1 MWAGPVYRLR
11 NQKLV
16 TLRSSDQMFYLFHLC
31 IYHVTHAS
39 VLQAHLSIVL
49 GGVAREAVRK
59 ICRVFRELYASVEV
73 ENEALRAE
81 LSCLENTPGASRMAK
96 SAVKFSP
103 AGETQGQ
110 RSNSHS
116 AQKPG
121 LKSHRKLIWF
131 LLQMHPPCLW
141 MSNQLLPL
149 LLWLWSSS
157 ARRCTHQSQAKTI

>member
-1 MWAGPVYRLR
+1 MWAGPVYRLC
-11 NQKLV
+11 NQKSV
-16 TLRSSDQMFYLFHLC
+16 TLGSSDQMFYLFHLC

-39 VLQAHLSIVL
+39 VLQAHLSTVL

-59 ICRVFRELYASVEV
+59 ICRVFRELYASVEA

-96 SAVKFSP
+96 PSVKFSP
-103 AGETQGQ
+103 AGEAQGQ

-157 ARRCTHQSQAKTI
+157 ARRCTHQSQAKAI

>member
-16 TLRSSDQMFYLFHLC
+16 TLGSSDQMFYLFHLC

-116 AQKPG
+116 A
-121 LKSHRKLIWF
+121 
-131 LLQMHPPCLW
+131 
-141 MSNQLLPL
+141 
-149 LLWLWSSS
+149 
-157 ARRCTHQSQAKTI
+157 